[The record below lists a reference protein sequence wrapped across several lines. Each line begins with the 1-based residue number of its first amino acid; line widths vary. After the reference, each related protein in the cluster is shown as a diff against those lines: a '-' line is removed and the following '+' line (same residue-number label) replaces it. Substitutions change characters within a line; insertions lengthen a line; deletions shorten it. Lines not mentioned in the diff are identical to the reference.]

1 MIAPV
6 IQRLLL
12 RNLFDLRRQRHRG
25 IRKESVF
32 QSQLDAG
39 KRASG
44 DLPGTDIDGVL
55 PGAGLR
61 DIENIPQAQG
71 TLIKLQQSDAL
82 VAAVNIAVHGIV
94 PKVIF
99 GAGGGIGP
107 LRVDQQL
114 ILVVVFVEPCRS
126 GEERRPFTVISRDL
140 PGSFICQLGIGL
152 YFCGHV
158 FTPRNSRLEC

>member
-1 MIAPV
+1 MVTPV

-12 RNLFDLRRQRHRG
+12 SDLLDLRRQRHRG
-25 IRKESVF
+25 IRKESVL

-39 KRASG
+39 QRVSG

-55 PGAGLR
+55 PGACLR

-82 VAAVNIAVHGIV
+82 VAAVDIAMHGIV
-94 PKVIF
+94 PQIVF

-158 FTPRNSRLEC
+158 FTPHNGRFEC

>member
-1 MIAPV
+1 MILPV

-12 RNLFDLRRQRHRG
+12 RDLFDLCRQRHVS
-25 IRKESVF
+25 IREESIL

-39 KRASG
+39 KRIAG

-55 PGAGLR
+55 PGACLR

-71 TLIKLQQSDAL
+71 TLVKLQQSDAL
-82 VAAVNIAVHGIV
+82 IAAVDIAVHGVV

-114 ILVVVFVEPCRS
+114 ILVIVFVEPCRS

-140 PGSFICQLGIGL
+140 PGSFVCHLGIGL

>member
-1 MIAPV
+1 MILPV

-12 RNLFDLRRQRHRG
+12 RDLFDLCRQRHVS
-25 IRKESVF
+25 IREESIL

-39 KRASG
+39 KRIAG

-55 PGAGLR
+55 PGACLR

-71 TLIKLQQSDAL
+71 TLVKLQQSDAL
-82 VAAVNIAVHGIV
+82 IAAVDIAVHGVV

-114 ILVVVFVEPCRS
+114 ILVIVFVEPCRS
-126 GEERRPFTVISRDL
+126 GEERRPFTVISRDF
-140 PGSFICQLGIGL
+140 PGSFVCHLGIGL

-158 FTPRNSRLEC
+158 FTPRNGRLEC